1 MCMHLYLSVCLRV
14 VCDED
19 NNGFCVCVCVCVC
32 VDSLIWFS
40 SRFQMMITT

>member
-19 NNGFCVCVCVCVC
+19 NNGFCVMGLCKEGVLV
-32 VDSLIWFS
+32 
-40 SRFQMMITT
+40 T